1 MIREDPNLNAWL
13 VRVSEP
19 LAGARHLI
27 RGPITRVGRSPDND
41 VVIDDGRVSAYH
53 LEIQK
58 LESGYRLCDLGSTNG
73 TYLNGERVAEATV
86 EDLCCI
92 RLGADGPEL
101 RFALGAPP
109 AADLNR
115 TVISSEIPDVLS
127 AALAEPNRE
136 SGESLVGKEEEKLL
150 SLAVARARRARRTG
164 IGNQTTIIMR
174 EVLHRAL
181 DRTSRKF
188 RRVITALVLALL
200 ALTSYGAWRI
210 QTLKRE
216 KRDIDAQI
224 QQIETMLEK
233 ASQDPAETE
242 RLLDQLGQYEDQ
254 AQALQSNLFY
264 RAGVRE
270 REDPVRREIRSLM
283 AEFGA
288 ETYSIPPEFI
298 EEVNHFIQQ
307 YQGADRLNMTLALGQ
322 SRRDMQAMRQIFEQN
337 SLPPD
342 LAYMTLVESALGP
355 NSRSPAGAVG
365 LWQFTPATGRQYGL
379 KVSPGVDERLNAKK
393 ATQAACKY
401 VRELIL
407 DFGAGSSVML
417 ALAAYNLGPSKV
429 KQAVRRVSDP
439 IKQRNFWYLYR
450 VRALPE
456 ETREYV
462 PKVIAA
468 MIIARNPE
476 QFGF

>member
-1 MIREDPNLNAWL
+1 MRDNANPNAWL

-19 LAGARHLI
+19 LAGARSLL
-27 RGPITRVGRSPDND
+27 RGPVTRVGRSPDND

-58 LESGYRLCDLGSTNG
+58 LPSGYRLCDLGSTNG
-73 TYLNGERVAEATV
+73 TYLNGERVNEAAL
-86 EDLCCI
+86 EHLCCI

-101 RFALGAPP
+101 RFTLGALP

-115 TVISSEIPDVLS
+115 TVLSSEMPAILAAAAAAPD
-127 AALAEPNRE
+127 RE
-136 SGESLVGKEEEKLL
+136 SGESLVGKEEEELL
-150 SLAVARARRARRTG
+150 SMAVARARRARRTG
-164 IGNQTTIIMR
+164 IGGQTTIIMR

-181 DRTSRKF
+181 DRTSRRF
-188 RRVITALVLALL
+188 RRVIAALILALL
-200 ALTSYGAWRI
+200 AVAAYGAWRI

-216 KRDIDAQI
+216 KRDIDGQI
-224 QQIETMLEK
+224 QEIETLLEK
-233 ASQDPAETE
+233 AGQDPAETE
-242 RLLDQLGQYEDQ
+242 RLLEQLRQYEDQ
-254 AQALQSNLFY
+254 AQALESNLFY

-270 REDPVRREIRSLM
+270 HEDPVLREIRSLM

-288 ETYSIPPEFI
+288 ETYSIPPEFLD
-298 EEVNHFIQQ
+298 EVNHFIQQ
-307 YQGADRLNMTLALGQ
+307 YQGPNRLNMTLALGQ
-322 SRRDMQAMRQIFEQN
+322 ARPNMDAMRQIFEQSN
-337 SLPPD
+337 LPPD
-342 LAYMTLVESALGP
+342 LAYMVLVESAL
-355 NSRSPAGAVG
+355 SATSTSPAGAVG
-365 LWQFTPATGRQYGL
+365 LWQFTPATARQYGL
-379 KVSPGVDERLNAKK
+379 RVSGNVDERLNAKK

-468 MIIARNPE
+468 MIIARHPE